1 MSEGRRLKVGELVE
15 VASKEEILRTL
26 DEDGRLEGLPFMPEM
41 FAFCGRRMRV
51 FRRAHKT
58 CDTTTGLRTSHQSRR
73 MTDAVHLEGARC
85 DGGAHGQCEAAC
97 LVFWKEAWL
106 RRVPEG
112 SGPVADAAVPD
123 ATAGEA
129 ARGRGGCTEADVL
142 AGTQRSREVGTDGPI
157 YVCQATELSAAT
169 RPLGW
174 WKGWQY
180 VEDYTSGNVR
190 LPELAKGLAHRA
202 YQNLVNLGIG
212 LGAPLRWF
220 YDFLQGLRGGTPYPH
235 RNGRIPLGETTPT
248 TRLDLRAGDVVR
260 VKSYADILATCD
272 RSNRNRG
279 MRFDPEMVPYCG
291 GTYRVLKRVTRI
303 IDEMTGRMATLSN
316 ACIVLQGVVCRGRYS
331 QCRLFCPRSIYPY
344 WREIWLERIRP
355 AEPVQCRATPT
366 TAGRDLTVAPTA
378 VDVNERTA
386 EASPP
391 PMARG

>member
-1 MSEGRRLKVGELVE
+1 VIFRMFGEPGIADTKIAYASSASGHKELYMMDYDGAGATRLTRPRSEG
-15 VASKEEILRTL
+15 S
-26 DEDGRLEGLPFMPEM
+26 
-41 FAFCGRRMRV
+41 
-51 FRRAHKT
+51 
-58 CDTTTGLRTSHQSRR
+58 S
-73 MTDAVHLEGARC
+73 
-85 DGGAHGQCEAAC
+85 
-97 LVFWKEAWL
+97 
-106 RRVPEG
+106 
-112 SGPVADAAVPD
+112 
-123 ATAGEA
+123 
-129 ARGRGGCTEADVL
+129 
-142 AGTQRSREVGTDGPI
+142 
-157 YVCQATELSAAT
+157 
-169 RPLGW
+169 
-174 WKGWQY
+174 
-180 VEDYTSGNVR
+180 
-190 LPELAKGLAHRA
+190 
-202 YQNLVNLGIG
+202 
-212 LGAPLRWF
+212 
-220 YDFLQGLRGGTPYPH
+220 
-235 RNGRIPLGETTPT
+235 GETTPT

-303 IDEMTGRMATLSN
+303 INEMTGRMATLSN